1 MAKHSKTMR
10 EKAREQYLTGEV
22 THVSEIARRLK
33 VKPHTVGRW
42 KRDES
47 WDELRLK
54 IDRRAA
60 EQLAERIASE
70 RVSLNAQ
77 HYKLWNVVVGK
88 LFESLQSGVKSEH
101 IRDLERIASILDRA
115 QKGQRLAR
123 GLSLDGQTEEQI
135 RAEAEATSRAL
146 VDSFIDV
153 VKGEVSDEATRD
165 RIAQALLERCP
176 TEDLEADTDNVHAF
190 PAR

>member
-1 MAKHSKTMR
+1 MSIKS
-10 EKAREQYLTGEV
+10 GEA
-22 THVSEIARRLK
+22 H
-33 VKPHTVGRW
+33 
-42 KRDES
+42 
-47 WDELRLK
+47 
-54 IDRRAA
+54 
-60 EQLAERIASE
+60 
-70 RVSLNAQ
+70 
-77 HYKLWNVVVGK
+77 
-88 LFESLQSGVKSEH
+88 EH

-190 PAR
+190 PTQ

>member
-1 MAKHSKTMR
+1 M
-10 EKAREQYLTGEV
+10 
-22 THVSEIARRLK
+22 
-33 VKPHTVGRW
+33 
-42 KRDES
+42 
-47 WDELRLK
+47 K

-77 HYKLWNVVVGK
+77 HYKLWNVVVSK
-88 LFESLQSGVKSEH
+88 LFDSLQSGVKSEH

-165 RIAQALLERCP
+165 RIAQALLARCP